1 MKVRIEEGC
10 IACGVC
16 EGICD
21 EVFTVDDNCTVNEDK
36 IDGNEDLIRQ
46 AAEECPVDVIIIEE

>member
-21 EVFTVDDNCTVNEDK
+21 AVFTVEDAVSVNVDNIK
-36 IDGNEDLIRQ
+36 GNEDLIRQ
-46 AAEECPVDVIIIEE
+46 AAEECPVDVIIVEE